1 MSTDNQQTSKNPI
14 FQILEDIG
22 KDFEKCKPLV
32 DIAVKIGVPPG
43 HIVAVSFCLA
53 LLCIIFGIFS
63 DFLTAVVGLLYPS
76 YMSFKAIE
84 TPDDDDDKQW
94 LTYWIVFSFLHVFD
108 GPLSLILQFFP
119 FYYPLKV
126 MFYVYLF
133 YPKTKGALFIYNS
146 FLRKFLLENQAKIDD
161 NLKRAQETIENTR
174 FTK

>member
-1 MSTDNQQTSKNPI
+1 MSSDIQQATKNPVQ
-14 FQILEDIG
+14 QILDDIG

-32 DIAVKIGVPPG
+32 DIAAKIGVPPG
-43 HIVAVSFCLA
+43 HIVAISFSLA
-53 LLCIIFGIFS
+53 LACIIFGICS
-63 DFLTAVVGLLYPS
+63 DFLTAIVGLLYPA

-84 TPDDDDDKQW
+84 TVEDDDDKQW

-108 GPLSLILQFFP
+108 APLSLVLQFLP

-133 YPKTKGALFIYNS
+133 YPKTKGALFIYNN
-146 FLRKFLLENQAKIDD
+146 FLKKFLLENQAKIDEY
-161 NLKRAQETIENTR
+161 LKKTQEAVEGNR